1 MMAVWVVSYK
11 CLVHLFMFAI
21 LSLYC
26 FSETK
31 FFKVELGFRL
41 KPGDSVDVTTE
52 EVFVHAMT
60 PFPTKISQSEKQY
73 VVFSGNHYYYSPYT
87 VKKQTTTVSLAT
99 SSVESHTKLKP
110 SSLSDN
116 AVTYGPYSDVEAYSA
131 DPMRVHFENSTPFL
145 SVSCCACSFHY
156 FFLKKIKTPWDEIH
170 VLLLISLNSTKL
182 ILVLFSL
189 AQF

>member
-1 MMAVWVVSYK
+1 MAFWVVSYK
-11 CLVHLFMFAI
+11 CLVHLFMFPI

-41 KPGDSVDVTTE
+41 KPGASVDVTTE

-145 SVSCCACSFHY
+145 SVSCYACSFHY
-156 FFLKKIKTPWDEIH
+156 FSWRKSKLPGMKYMYYSWCPWTPSN
-170 VLLLISLNSTKL
+170 LYLF
-182 ILVLFSL
+182 LFSL